1 MNQSSNHRTILNFQK
16 SYWAVNAA
24 FETALSAYGLSGP
37 QWDTLR
43 ILREH
48 PGASGA
54 DIARFA
60 SVSPQAVAT
69 MLQRLEQAGLIV
81 RRGPSRGRSM
91 KSYITP
97 SGEAL
102 LQEGDRVAGEI
113 EAQILSNFSSE
124 EQELF
129 NDYLQRCSDNLKFDK
144 VQYASK
150 KD

>member
-1 MNQSSNHRTILNFQK
+1 MNQSSNPRTIVNFQQ
-16 SYWAVNAA
+16 SYSAVNAA
-24 FETALSAYGLSGP
+24 FETALAAYGLSGP

-69 MLQRLEQAGLIV
+69 MLQRLEQAGLIL
-81 RRGPSRGRSM
+81 RRGPSRGRSVC
-91 KSYITP
+91 SYITP
-97 SGEAL
+97 KGEAL
-102 LQEGDRVAGEI
+102 LLEGDRVAGEI
-113 EAQILSNFSSE
+113 EAQILSNFTSE

-129 NDYLQRCSDNLKFDK
+129 NDYLQRCNDNLKLN
-144 VQYASK
+144 VQVK
-150 KD
+150 KIE